1 MKRPLLDST
10 IDTLQRNLDELPA
23 PHRKNAKKTLGRLKA
38 VKANVCA
45 SPSLCGDVCNI
56 CRDDD
61 LDRQL

>member
-10 IDTLQRNLDELPA
+10 IEAIQSNLDALPP

-45 SPSLCGDVCNI
+45 SPDLCGSICNI

-61 LDRQL
+61 FDRQL